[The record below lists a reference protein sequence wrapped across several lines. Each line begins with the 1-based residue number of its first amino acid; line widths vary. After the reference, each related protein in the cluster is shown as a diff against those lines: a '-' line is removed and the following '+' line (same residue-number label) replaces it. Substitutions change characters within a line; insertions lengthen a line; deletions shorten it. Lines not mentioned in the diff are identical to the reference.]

1 MIRRLL
7 SAPLRI
13 VNRLV
18 GGTRRTHVPRTTST
32 TVPRTGTRRP
42 L

>member
-7 SAPLRI
+7 TAPLRM
-13 VNRLV
+13 VHRLM
-18 GGTRRTHVPRTTST
+18 GGTRRTNVPRTTRT
-32 TVPRTGTRRP
+32 TVPRTTARRP

>member
-13 VNRLV
+13 VNRLA
-18 GGTRRTHVPRTTST
+18 GGTRRTRVPRTTRT
-32 TVPRTGTRRP
+32 TVPRTHVRRP